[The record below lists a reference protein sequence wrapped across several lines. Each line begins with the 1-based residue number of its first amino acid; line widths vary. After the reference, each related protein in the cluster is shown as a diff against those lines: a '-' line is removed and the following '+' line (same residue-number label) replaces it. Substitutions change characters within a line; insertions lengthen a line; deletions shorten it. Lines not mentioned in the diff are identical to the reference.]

1 MQFCIHTNV
10 LYWYQLPSFWAR
22 PSIFLHSFRWLGTFC
37 QKMAANCPI
46 NGQKRFL
53 ATLGAVSRAEDL
65 LATIVFSR
73 RRAKGF
79 LVAISWKRNKYFPR
93 WLNLEK
99 TNLRTQ
105 IWDSDSRNTKYP
117 LPPAAKGPLPHLLC
131 YTIIIKST
139 QPKYVSSFILKI
151 LLFVPFPQ

>member
-99 TNLRTQ
+99 KQ
-105 IWDSDSRNTKYP
+105 IWEPRSETQTLETKSPSP
-117 LPPAAKGPLPHLLC
+117 LAAKGPLPHLLC
-131 YTIIIKST
+131 YTIIITIT